1 MTYRRLVFD
10 VACYG
15 EYLELLPAVLTVMGA
30 VETPYIG
37 GSGIMIIGMDEKEM
51 VFEEMPDVPLVANA
65 DVYEFPETFG
75 TEKVDA
81 DGDPINEY

>member
-10 VACYG
+10 VACHG
-15 EYLELLPAVLTVMGA
+15 EWEELMPAVLTVMGA
-30 VETPYIG
+30 VETPFIG
-37 GSGIMIIGMDEKEM
+37 GTGIMIIGMDEKEM

-75 TEKVDA
+75 TETEEE
-81 DGDPINEY
+81 DGTE